1 MVVLTEQ
8 EANKKDLT
16 LKFAG
21 ANADLIAT
29 KNMFDV
35 FVKREVLNL
44 CSEVILD
51 DITEREN
58 TEPKS

>member
-1 MVVLTEQ
+1 MIVLTEQ
-8 EANKKDLT
+8 EANKKEIS

-35 FVKREVLNL
+35 FVKGKVLDY
-44 CSEVILD
+44 CSDVVRD
-51 DITEREN
+51 VV
-58 TEPKS
+58 P

>member
-1 MVVLTEQ
+1 MIVLTEQ
-8 EANKKDLT
+8 EANKKEIS

-35 FVKREVLNL
+35 FVKGKVLDY
-44 CSEVILD
+44 CSDVVRDVVEG
-51 DITEREN
+51 REN
-58 TEPKS
+58 V

>member
-1 MVVLTEQ
+1 MIILTEQ
-8 EANKKDLT
+8 EANKKEIS

-35 FVKREVLNL
+35 FVKGKVLDY
-44 CSEVILD
+44 CSDVVRDVVEG
-51 DITEREN
+51 REN
-58 TEPKS
+58 V